1 MTSWV
6 SVLMRASLWMVT
18 WKHSQGYMLT
28 QELSIIDRTRSDL
41 NSLEL
46 PTTDN
51 GQTRYSSCTDGIRHG
66 RSKYVGIMK
75 TNH

>member
-18 WKHSQGYMLT
+18 WKRSQGYMLT

-51 GQTRYSSCTDGIRHG
+51 G
-66 RSKYVGIMK
+66 
-75 TNH
+75 